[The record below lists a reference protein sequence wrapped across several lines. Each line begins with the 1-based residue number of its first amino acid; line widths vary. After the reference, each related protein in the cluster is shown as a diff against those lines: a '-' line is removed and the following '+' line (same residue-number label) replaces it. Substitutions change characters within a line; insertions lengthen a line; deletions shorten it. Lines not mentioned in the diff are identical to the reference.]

1 MTGRADGAPIAYGI
15 DFGTTNSS
23 IAVTYRDRVSVVPV
37 ERGSLAEVLPSIIYL
52 NRDRNRAAGQEAIE
66 QFLVTGPMKTQCSAC
81 EHVQFFGGKRESDCR
96 QFRPGGNCHNARLIA
111 GIKSDLSETDLVA
124 THSWATDF
132 TLPELV
138 AVVLRRLKRDADRF
152 TGFDVRRLVLGHPV
166 VFVGAEGPH
175 YEERQ
180 GTAEDRIKEA
190 ARLAGF
196 QEVVLLDEPSAA
208 LTGETL
214 PEGIAVATDFGGGT
228 FDVSVIKFGP
238 DGGDVLALAGAEIGG
253 EKFDR
258 LLFDAKVAPALGL
271 DREYAVGSAGHR
283 LLPGW
288 FRSRLSTLNG
298 LRALLSDK
306 MTVSTLSEYR
316 RAPGGEI
323 LAPVDG
329 ILYGGYAY
337 AFYHAIEQ
345 AKISLSTEDSTR
357 IDFQRPGI
365 NLSIPVRRDEFEQFI
380 AAAMDAVTECIM
392 RALEDAGIEPEQVNL
407 VLRTGGSSSIPA
419 FVRILDEIFDPS
431 VIRERPVYT
440 TVVHGLA
447 LHALEH
453 WS

>member
-1 MTGRADGAPIAYGI
+1 MSNRQSGAPVAYGI

-23 IAVTYRDRVSVVPV
+23 IAVAYRDRVDVVPV
-37 ERGSLAEVLPSIIYL
+37 EKGNLPDILPSIIYL
-52 NRDRNRAAGQEAIE
+52 NRDRNRAVGQEAVE
-66 QFLVTGPMKTQCSAC
+66 QFLITGSMKTLCGGC
-81 EHVQFFGGKRESDCR
+81 ELVQVFQGQRETDCR
-96 QFRPGGNCHNARLIA
+96 QYKPGGNCLNARLIS

-138 AVVLRRLKRDADRF
+138 AVILRRLKRDADRF
-152 TGFDVRRLVLGHPV
+152 TGSDVRRLVIGHPV
-166 VFVGAEGPH
+166 VFVGAEGTN
-175 YEERQ
+175 YQERQ
-180 GTAEDRIKEA
+180 GLAENRIQQA

-228 FDVSVIKFGP
+228 FDVSVIKFSP

-253 EKFDR
+253 EDFDR

-271 DREYAVGSAGHR
+271 DREYEVRPGVWR
-283 LLPGW
+283 NLPGW
-288 FRSRLSTLNG
+288 LRSRLATLNG
-298 LRALLSDK
+298 LRALLSDPL
-306 MTVSTLSEYR
+306 TASTLSEYR
-316 RAPGGEI
+316 RAPGGKI

-329 ILYGGYAY
+329 ILYSGYAY
-337 AFYHAIEQ
+337 AFYRAIED
-345 AKISLSTEDSTR
+345 AKITLSSEDSAR
-357 IDFQRPGI
+357 IDFIRPGI
-365 NLSIPVRRDEFEQFI
+365 DLTIPIHRVEFEQLI
-380 AAAMDAVTECIM
+380 SASMNAVSECIL
-392 RALEDAGIEPEQVNL
+392 RALDDAGVDPQQVSL

-419 FVRILDEIFDPS
+419 FVRILEELFDPS

-440 TVVHGLA
+440 TVVRGLA
-447 LHALEH
+447 MHALGH